1 MSIIF
6 KNNTFYLSSDNT
18 SYVIGIEN
26 GKLITYYWGKRIPE
40 ENIEYYTKNLYATWA
55 FNKDLTPQEF
65 PEYATGDY
73 KNPVIEIELP
83 DGSSVTDFRYKTH
96 SIMKG
101 KPDLPQLPHTYC
113 NEDADADSLDIYL
126 QDAVYDITAVIHY
139 SVFKCG
145 AITKSVTLYNGLE
158 TGIRINRIASAS
170 FDMFN
175 DNYQIVSLHGA
186 WSRERHVYKHQL
198 QKGIYSFGS
207 NRGTSSHNVNPFFAL
222 ASQNADE
229 NYGEVYAFN
238 MVYSG
243 NFEAAVELNPW
254 NVIRAQIGM
263 NPFEFSWKLEKGE
276 SFNTP
281 ETVMV
286 FSADGFNGMSGIYH
300 SLYRNNLCRGKYKLS
315 PRPIL
320 INNWEATYFD
330 FDENK
335 LMKIA
340 EKAKSIGIE
349 LFVLDDG
356 WFGKRN
362 DDKSSLGDWWVNS
375 EKLPSGLDGISSK
388 LNSIGLKFG
397 LWIEPEMISPDSEL
411 YEKHPDWCLHVPQRE
426 RSQQRSQLV
435 LDLSRR
441 EICDY
446 ITDAVSRILE
456 SANISYIKWDMNRYM
471 TEVYSISLPKDR
483 QKEVSHRYVLGLYSI
498 MERLTSRFP
507 DVLFEGCSGGG
518 GRFDPGMLYY
528 MPQIWTSDDT
538 DAYERM
544 YIQYGTSMVY
554 PISTMGC
561 HVSAVPNHQTGRTTP
576 LKTRGEVSMSGNF
589 GYELDLSK
597 CSEDELKEMRRQIEF
612 YKENRTLIQFGRYYR
627 IMSPFESNYAI
638 WQFVSEDKKET
649 LVFAFKKLNET
660 NKTAIRFR
668 LLGLDGKYK
677 YKMVQNGMV
686 LSGEVLM
693 NVGVVFPD
701 NMGDYQS
708 FVMKFVAEN

>member
-18 SYVIGIEN
+18 SYVIGIEDD
-26 GKLITYYWGKRIPE
+26 KLSTYYWGKRIPE

-96 SIMKG
+96 NIMKG

-145 AITKSVTLYNGLE
+145 AITKSVTLCNGLE

-186 WSRERHVYKHQL
+186 WSRERHFYKHQL

-229 NYGEVYAFN
+229 NHGDVYAFN

-263 NPFEFSWKLEKGE
+263 NPIEFSWKLEKGE

-340 EKAKSIGIE
+340 EKAKSIGVE

-356 WFGKRN
+356 WVGKRN
-362 DDKSSLGDWWVNS
+362 DDKSSLGDWQVNT
-375 EKLPSGLDGISSK
+375 EKLPSGLDGIASK
-388 LNSIGLKFG
+388 LNSLGLKFG
-397 LWIEPEMISPDSEL
+397 LWIEPEMISPDSKL
-411 YEKHPDWCLHVPQRE
+411 YEEHPDWCLHVPQRE
-426 RSQQRSQLV
+426 RSQQRFQLV

-446 ITDAVSRILE
+446 ITDAVSKILE

-471 TEVYSISLPKDR
+471 TEVYSVSLPKDR
-483 QKEVSHRYVLGLYSI
+483 QKEVSHRYVLGLYGI

-507 DVLFEGCSGGG
+507 DILFEGCSGGG

-544 YIQYGTSMVY
+544 HIQYGTSMVY

-638 WQFVSEDKKET
+638 WQFVSEDKKES

-701 NMGDYQS
+701 NMGDYES
-708 FVMKFVAEN
+708 CVMKFVAEN